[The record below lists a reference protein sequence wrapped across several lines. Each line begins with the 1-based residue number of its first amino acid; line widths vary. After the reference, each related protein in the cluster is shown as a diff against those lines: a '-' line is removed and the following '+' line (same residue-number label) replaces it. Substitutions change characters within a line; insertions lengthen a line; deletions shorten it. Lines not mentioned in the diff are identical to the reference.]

1 MAKKGEKSATKK
13 KTGGVNP
20 GEKKAAA
27 AEKPV
32 PPALKPG
39 AEPAPAAAAA
49 KSPKKPRPKPVFAEP
64 ANFPVVG
71 IGASA
76 GGLEALRDF
85 FSPLVMPSTI
95 AFVVI
100 MHLDPHH
107 ASMLAGLLQ
116 SHTVLPVLTIE
127 DGMRL
132 KPGQVYVAP
141 PNRDVTVINNTFQL
155 LESVKTSGLRLP
167 IDFFLQALA
176 AEKGKLS
183 ACVILSGTGSDGS
196 LGIRTVKAA
205 GGLALVQDRDSAKYA
220 GMPSSAI
227 NTGLADFILPPALMG
242 EQLTHFFSHG
252 RGLHEAADTSLG
264 PDGTLRKICA
274 LLRARTGNDFSVY
287 KTSTLQRRVERRMNL
302 HHIDD
307 ASLYINFLRNN
318 SVEQDQLFADI
329 LIGVTQFFRDAEAF
343 EVLRDVILKNY
354 FTQNPDKKNFRV
366 WVPGCS
372 TGEEVYSIGIILRE
386 CLDALNHE
394 VDIQIFG
401 TDLDSR
407 AIDEARSGIFPE
419 TIAADVSPERLQ
431 RFFVKDGMH
440 YRARKE
446 LRETIVF
453 SVQNVLKDPSFSKID
468 LLCCRNL
475 LIYLNTEAQRML
487 FPLFHFSLNSQGLLF
502 LGTSES
508 TGVFSDLFTSVSKK
522 WKIYQRV
529 DAAIGTHRHVMH
541 LPVNRQDMDLPE
553 LRPELLPD
561 LHGGLAD
568 KPGLAALIHTKMLE
582 HFMPACVLVNDRG
595 DIFYIQ
601 GRTGRYL
608 EPSQGK
614 PRMNILDMARHGIRL
629 ELRKGLRQVSRSGKK
644 MCCPG
649 VRFESEGGARFVDLT
664 LLPLAN
670 TGLSTDP
677 IMVVFADVPAPQPP
691 VQQAGESQLLNE
703 KEQYLLSLDQ
713 ELQHVRENYQTSVEE
728 LETSNEELKSLNEE
742 LQSANEEL
750 QSTNEEL
757 EASREE
763 HQSLNEE
770 LMTVNG
776 ELQSKVDELVLVQ
789 SDLKNLLDST
799 RIATIFVDNELR
811 IKSFTAEA
819 ARITNLIKSDVGRP
833 LEHIVTTLDYD
844 DMNQDIL
851 QVMASLAGVEKEV
864 RSKGGEWYQMK
875 ILPYRTTE
883 NVIDGAVLTF
893 VSITYQKAAQQH
905 LAVLNEQLLQARDFA
920 EKVVD
925 TLREAVIVLDEGLRV
940 VSANRAFYRM
950 SGLQAAESIGKV
962 FTQICHRRW
971 DIAELVE
978 LLRDTMRTGQIF
990 EDFAV
995 GGMVLNSR
1003 RLDSGN
1009 DASLQVLLAF
1019 EVSMG
1024 AAGDHKKT
1032 GKTP

>member
-1 MAKKGEKSATKK
+1 MPGVAKKAEKSATKK
-13 KTGGVNP
+13 KTGRVNP
-20 GEKKAAA
+20 AA
-27 AEKPV
+27 KQ
-32 PPALKPG
+32 ALPQETQPE
-39 AEPAPAAAAA
+39 APLPAAAQTSPPAREQPPKSLSPAA
-49 KSPKKPRPKPVFAEP
+49 P
-64 ANFPVVG
+64 ANFPVAG

-85 FSPLVMPSTI
+85 FSPLVMPPTM

-100 MHLDPHH
+100 MQLDPHH

-116 SHTVLPVLTIE
+116 SHTALPVLTIE
-127 DGMRL
+127 DGMQVR
-132 KPGQVYVAP
+132 PGQVYVAP

-155 LESVKTSGLRLP
+155 LEPVKAGGLRLP
-167 IDFFLQALA
+167 IDFFMQALA

-183 ACVILSGTGSDGS
+183 ACVILSGTGSDGT
-196 LGIRTVKAA
+196 LGMRAVKAA
-205 GGLALVQDRDSAKYA
+205 GGLALVQDRDSARYA
-220 GMPSSAI
+220 GMPASAI

-252 RGLHEAADTSLG
+252 RRVIEAADTSLG
-264 PDGTLRKICA
+264 ADGTLRKICA

-287 KTSTLQRRVERRMNL
+287 KTSTLQRRVERRMHL

-318 SVEQDQLFADI
+318 SAEQDQLFADI

-343 EVLRDVILKNY
+343 EVLRDVVLKNY
-354 FTQNPDKKNFRV
+354 FTQNPAQKNFRV

-372 TGEEVYSIGIILRE
+372 TGEEVYSLGMILRE
-386 CLDALNHE
+386 CLDGLNHE
-394 VDIQIFG
+394 ADVQIFG

-407 AIDEARSGIFPE
+407 AIDAARAGIFPE
-419 TIAADVSPERLQ
+419 TIAADVSPERLM

-440 YRARKE
+440 YRVRKG

-453 SVQNVLKDPSFSKID
+453 SVQNVLKDPSFSRID

-475 LIYLNTEAQRML
+475 LIYLNAEAQRLL
-487 FPLFHFSLNSQGLLF
+487 FPLFHFSLNPRGLLF

-522 WKIYQRV
+522 WKIYRRV
-529 DAAIGTHRHVMH
+529 DTAIGKHRPVLH
-541 LPVNRQDMDLPE
+541 LPANQQDAE
-553 LRPELLPD
+553 RPELLPN
-561 LHGGLAD
+561 LPGGLAD
-568 KPGLAALIHTKMLE
+568 KPGLAPLIHTKMLE
-582 HFMPACVLVNDRG
+582 HFMPACVVVNDRG

-614 PRMNILDMARHGIRL
+614 PRMNILDMARPGIRL
-629 ELRKGLRQVSRSGKK
+629 ELRKGLRQVSRSGNK
-644 MCCPG
+644 MSCPG

-677 IMVVFADVPAPQPP
+677 IMVVFADVPAPQP
-691 VQQAGESQLLNE
+691 QAQPSGESPLLNE

-776 ELQSKVDELVLVQ
+776 ELLSKVDELVLVQ

-819 ARITNLIKSDVGRP
+819 ARITNLIKSDAGRP
-833 LEHIVTTLDYD
+833 LEHIVTTLDYND
-844 DMNQDIL
+844 LYQDIR
-851 QVMASLAGVEKEV
+851 QVMATLTGVEKEV

-905 LAVLNEQLLQARDFA
+905 LAVLNQQLLQARDFA

-950 SGLQAAESIGKV
+950 SGLQQGETAGREFAEIGG
-962 FTQICHRRW
+962 RRW
-971 DIAELVE
+971 EVSGLVN
-978 LLRDTMRTGQIF
+978 LLRETLLSGAVF
-990 EDFAV
+990 EDYTA
-995 GGMVLNSR
+995 GGMVLNAR
-1003 RLDSGN
+1003 RIDAGN
-1009 DASLQVLLAF
+1009 GASHQVLLAF
-1019 EVSMG
+1019 EVRPG
-1024 AAGDHKKT
+1024 AGSAEETERRHDC
-1032 GKTP
+1032 